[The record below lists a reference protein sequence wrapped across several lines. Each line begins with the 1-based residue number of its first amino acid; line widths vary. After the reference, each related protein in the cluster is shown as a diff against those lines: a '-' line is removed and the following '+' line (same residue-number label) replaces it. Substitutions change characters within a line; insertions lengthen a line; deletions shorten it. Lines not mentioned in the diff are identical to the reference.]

1 MSIEIKSSEI
11 LGLCKKLNELRKNQ
25 IRASDYTSIKNDL
38 EDILSRIEPISKTV
52 IALANQLKNNLA
64 NNPIPNAPKETA
76 SLLDAA
82 LTIVKGN
89 EQELAAM
96 NLPKFRSIFNTL
108 REQLKTR
115 ADTDWLTLKNQH
127 VPWPEDLLAGLE
139 SIGKRTEVK
148 SLRNCEHA
156 VQNTTRNLPKG
167 KGDIENFLRS
177 VKQYQLATKE
187 INLPESIKN
196 FLQDATRGVPL
207 DSFDSEVQSW
217 LQEHNL
223 INKFAI
229 KFVR

>member
-52 IALANQLKNNLA
+52 IALANQLKNNVA

-127 VPWPEDLLAGLE
+127 VPWPEDLLSGLAA
-139 SIGKRTEVK
+139 IKFHQEVK
-148 SLRNCEHA
+148 TIRECEEN
-156 VQNTTRNLPKG
+156 VDTTNFLPKD

>member
-52 IALANQLKNNLA
+52 IALANQLKNNVA

-127 VPWPEDLLAGLE
+127 VPWPEDLLVGLE
-139 SIGKRTEVK
+139 SIGLRTVVK

-167 KGDIENFLRS
+167 KGDIETFLLS

-187 INLPESIKN
+187 IDLPESIKN

-207 DSFDSEVQSW
+207 DSFDSEVHSW

-229 KFVR
+229 RFA